1 MWPTRAL
8 GTNSST
14 ASSMPRP
21 ARSTGT
27 TTTSAPARRPAA
39 GPSGVSTVTSS
50 AVRSLSASAISST
63 LMRVA
68 ARRKCSGVVVLS
80 RSVASASC
88 TSGWSTMWRGTGGL
102 YNEGCQGSGAG
113 SWLLGTGC
121 WGLGAGNWEL
131 RAQAITILAMKSI
144 CAVLLLFVA
153 LSGVAAQP
161 ARRTVS
167 SIVTGGTVITQ
178 DASRRIL
185 SPGAVAIDG
194 TDIVAVDTPAAIAAR
209 YQSSSTIDA
218 RDQIVLPGL
227 INTHSHAPMVM
238 YRGLADDLAL
248 MDWLQKYI
256 FPAEAKTVSPELVR
270 VGTRLAAVEM
280 IESGTTAFVDM
291 YYFEEEIAKAAFEAG
306 LRGVLGETIIQ
317 FPVADAK
324 TPAEGLTRAER
335 FIKEFKD
342 NGLVVP
348 AVAPHAL
355 YTNDKANLAASA
367 ALARKYGVPIVI
379 HFAET
384 EDEVKTAREQ
394 YQMTPI
400 AALES
405 VGVLGA
411 TTIAAHG
418 VWVDDADI
426 AILKRTGTG
435 VAHNPE
441 SNMKLASGAA
451 PVTKYLAAGIK
462 LGLGTDGAASNNDL
476 DMFEAMRQAS
486 FLAKHATH
494 DPTAVKAQ
502 DALDMATIGGARVIG
517 MEKVLGA
524 LEKGKRADLITVSM
538 NSARQTPLYDA
549 VSHLV
554 YVTRGT
560 DVQNTVVNGKILMR
574 DRQLKT
580 LNRDAVIA
588 DDNRLAARVRAAVAV
603 R

>member
-1 MWPTRAL
+1 M
-8 GTNSST
+8 
-14 ASSMPRP
+14 
-21 ARSTGT
+21 T
-27 TTTSAPARRPAA
+27 TVRLKPDTTDPTTSGDDGPAEADTTDATTVRLKP
-39 GPSGVSTVTSS
+39 GPTEDGKPDT
-50 AVRSLSASAISST
+50 AVRQSDAMKRFLGALLVVSA
-63 LMRVA
+63 L
-68 ARRKCSGVVVLS
+68 VVVS
-80 RSVASASC
+80 
-88 TSGWSTMWRGTGGL
+88 
-102 YNEGCQGSGAG
+102 
-113 SWLLGTGC
+113 
-121 WGLGAGNWEL
+121 
-131 RAQAITILAMKSI
+131 
-144 CAVLLLFVA
+144 
-153 LSGVAAQP
+153 AQP
-161 ARRTVS
+161 ARRRVS
-167 SIVTGGTVITQ
+167 LIVTGGTVLTQ
-178 DASRRIL
+178 NAAHRIL
-185 SPGAVAIDG
+185 APGAIAVDG
-194 TDIVAVDTPAAIAAR
+194 TDIVDVDTPAAISSK
-209 YQSSSTIDA
+209 YQATETIDA
-218 RDQIVLPGL
+218 RDQIVMPGL

-256 FPAEAKTVSPELVR
+256 FPAEAKTVTPELVR

-291 YYFEEEIAKAAFEAG
+291 YYFEEEIAKATFEAG
-306 LRGVLGETIIQ
+306 LRGVLGQTIIQ

-324 TPAEGLTRAER
+324 TPVEGLARAER

-355 YTNDKANLAASA
+355 YTNDKGILAASA
-367 ALARKYGVPIVI
+367 ALARNYGVPIVI

-384 EDEVKTAREQ
+384 EDEVKVAREQ
-394 YQMTPI
+394 YQMTPT

-405 VGVLGA
+405 IGVLGP
-411 TTIAAHG
+411 TTIGAHG
-418 VWVDDADI
+418 VWVNDADI

-451 PVTKYLAAGIK
+451 PVTKYLAAGVK

-486 FLAKHATH
+486 FLAKLSTH

-502 DALDMATIGGARVIG
+502 DALDMATLGGARVIG
-517 MEKVLGA
+517 MEKLLGS
-524 LEKGKRADLITVSM
+524 LEVGKRGDLITVSTR
-538 NSARQTPLYDA
+538 SARQTPMYDA

-560 DVQNTVVNGKILMR
+560 DVQNTIVNGKILMR

-580 LNRDAVIA
+580 LNRETVIA
-588 DDNRLAARVRAAVAV
+588 DANRLAVGVRSAVG